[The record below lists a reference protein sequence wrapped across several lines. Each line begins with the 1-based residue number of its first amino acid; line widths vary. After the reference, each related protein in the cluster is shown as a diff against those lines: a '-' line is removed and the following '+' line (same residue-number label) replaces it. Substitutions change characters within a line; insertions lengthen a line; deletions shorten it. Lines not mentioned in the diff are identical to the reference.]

1 MQSPQ
6 EAWFRDE
13 EMGHGVSLSG
23 TEVSELLWVSL
34 ERGSVVRSRTGSRGT
49 HWSRRKASQPSCLT
63 KALSSWGGG
72 VRLGKVK
79 LLCRVK
85 SWNTRGGRGGSA
97 PGDKLGFERRQG
109 AILLPFSSCGGSP
122 YKKAFLK

>member
-34 ERGSVVRSRTGSRGT
+34 ER
-49 HWSRRKASQPSCLT
+49 K
-63 KALSSWGGG
+63 
-72 VRLGKVK
+72 
-79 LLCRVK
+79 
-85 SWNTRGGRGGSA
+85 
-97 PGDKLGFERRQG
+97 RQ
-109 AILLPFSSCGGSP
+109 CGQE
-122 YKKAFLK
+122 

>member
-1 MQSPQ
+1 MKKWATGFPSVGLKSVNSCGLV
-6 EAWFRDE
+6 WK
-13 EMGHGVSLSG
+13 
-23 TEVSELLWVSL
+23 

-49 HWSRRKASQPSCLT
+49 HWSRKKASQPSCLT

-79 LLCRVK
+79 LCRVK

-97 PGDKLGFERRQG
+97 PGDKLGFERRQR